1 MPPKRR
7 ADIHIMFGYNFMK
20 VNLQTF
26 QAMLMKSTTSEVILP
41 EYIEVND
48 IKIECQR
55 EIKLLGICIDNKL
68 KFNEHI
74 EHICSKANVQ
84 LKIMYRFKKVL
95 KQEDQTLC
103 LPTLITAP

>member
-1 MPPKRR
+1 
-7 ADIHIMFGYNFMK
+7 
-20 VNLQTF
+20 
-26 QAMLMKSTTSEVILP
+26 MKSTTSEVILP

-68 KFNEHI
+68 KFNEQI

-84 LKIMYRFKKVL
+84 LKIINYCPIVWHYCDIRMMRKMEKVQVL
-95 KQEDQTLC
+95 TCCTSEE
-103 LPTLITAP
+103 